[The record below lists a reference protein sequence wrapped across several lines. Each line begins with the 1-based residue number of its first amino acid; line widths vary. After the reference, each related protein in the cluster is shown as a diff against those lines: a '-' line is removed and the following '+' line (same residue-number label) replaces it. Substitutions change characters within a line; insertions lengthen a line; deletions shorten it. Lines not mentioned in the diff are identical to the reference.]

1 MTPKVLFVCQ
11 HGSAKSVVAAHH
23 LHELAASRGV
33 AMECVSAGIDP
44 DDTIPPHVVAGLT
57 ADGLDVDGT
66 KPRLLTSALVDGAT
80 YVVSFAGDVTPHG
93 PTKHVTTWD
102 DIPAVSDGYAAARDA
117 IVARL
122 QPLLD
127 AIVSDDLRG

>member
-1 MTPKVLFVCQ
+1 MTPKILFVCQ
-11 HGSAKSVVAAHH
+11 HGSAKSVVAALH
-23 LHELAASRGV
+23 LQELAASRGI
-33 AMECVSAGIDP
+33 ALECLSAGIDP

-57 ADGLDVDGT
+57 GDGLDFDGT
-66 KPRLLTSALVDGAT
+66 KPRLLTSTLVDAAT
-80 YVVSFAGDVTPHG
+80 HVVSFAGGVTPHG
-93 PTKHVTTWD
+93 PTKHVITWD

-127 AIVSDDLRG
+127 SIVSDDLRG